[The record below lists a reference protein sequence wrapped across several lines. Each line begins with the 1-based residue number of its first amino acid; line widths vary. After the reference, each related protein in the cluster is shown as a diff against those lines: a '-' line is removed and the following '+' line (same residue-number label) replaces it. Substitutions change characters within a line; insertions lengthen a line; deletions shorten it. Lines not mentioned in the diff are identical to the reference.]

1 MVMIQRCYAC
11 LKSRVLVSA
20 VSHGRVAS
28 KRLCCWFVFCFFF
41 LKKKNLCL
49 DFKCSFFSTQL
60 QARISEGQQP
70 WKFTNELTHRF
81 VTRDSGLRIADLAR
95 VLSVFVVL
103 FKTIHIQDS

>member
-1 MVMIQRCYAC
+1 MGELR
-11 LKSRVLVSA
+11 VSA
-20 VSHGRVAS
+20 CVVG
-28 KRLCCWFVFCFFF
+28 LFFVFF
-41 LKKKNLCL
+41 LKKKKNLCL